1 MIWSWPPNKNEKIH
15 LLLSI
20 FQLMVICQRQHHDWH
35 HRHPQRHHRRHQCH
49 QEHQEQQPMPHSNP
63 LHNQIQLRN
72 LQNLNF
78 SQTRTQHR
86 ITQIKNRAQTEKL
99 KIRKFPKKKKH
110 TSTASLLMVKVFFQ
124 GHFQV
129 TQITWV
135 NIQFLFMVFY
145 IFILG
150 SLHPSIQDYHG
161 KPRRDP
167 QTILQILR
175 DLLSATNQQQFIPQ
189 VRMSHGET
197 VTESQTVRVDMRH
210 TVPLNNVVNQTTI
223 YTKMHL
229 SHVKIAQSTSLIYG

>member
-1 MIWSWPPNKNEKIH
+1 
-15 LLLSI
+15 
-20 FQLMVICQRQHHDWH
+20 
-35 HRHPQRHHRRHQCH
+35 
-49 QEHQEQQPMPHSNP
+49 
-63 LHNQIQLRN
+63 
-72 LQNLNF
+72 
-78 SQTRTQHR
+78 
-86 ITQIKNRAQTEKL
+86 
-99 KIRKFPKKKKH
+99 
-110 TSTASLLMVKVFFQ
+110 
-124 GHFQV
+124 
-129 TQITWV
+129 
-135 NIQFLFMVFY
+135 MVFY

-229 SHVKIAQSTSLIYG
+229 SHVKIAQKHILNLWLGYPKGNDS